1 MPITFYV
8 QALKPKF
15 DGDMKAPDLSNIKQG
30 LRTIVGK
37 DERDIHLS
45 FSRVR
50 EKFLIQ
56 AAVRVDNKVMG
67 EYEFDEKH
75 TILGDND
82 EQIINAIAEM
92 IPSPN

>member
-1 MPITFYV
+1 MPITFYEE
-8 QALKPKF
+8 ALKPEK
-15 DGDMKAPDLSNIKQG
+15 DGVMQPPGLSNIKQG
-30 LRTIVGK
+30 LRTIFGEDK
-37 DERDIHLS
+37 RGIHVS

-50 EKFLIQ
+50 GKFLIQ

-75 TILGDND
+75 TLLGDND